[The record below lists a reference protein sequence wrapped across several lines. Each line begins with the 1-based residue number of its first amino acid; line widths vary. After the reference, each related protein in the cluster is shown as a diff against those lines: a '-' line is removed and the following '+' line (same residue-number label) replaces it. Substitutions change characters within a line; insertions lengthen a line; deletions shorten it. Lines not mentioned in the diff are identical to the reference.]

1 MNNIL
6 IPRTR
11 NVPSSILPKFDCY
24 NRVSLNSL
32 ANENL
37 YLTCFSINS
46 GLTHTNICGC
56 IQLLNDIWYSV
67 LPGSNDCM
75 VHTNKLEL
83 VSMWHTSD
91 SDGAYS
97 RVPYYYD
104 SGILLELHQWRF
116 FWPTI
121 PIYHLTWEFIVL
133 LSRHPTSPVVH
144 SVVSE
149 PKRDSSMFFLS
160 IDSRTHEI
168 CWQEMDLWCIIS
180 KYMDVLKGEGSLL
193 LSTQPNIQ
201 SCYFTV
207 SSHKHTHAIQ
217 FTLPVGKGIFKR
229 YHSYGYVWFL
239 HTKPSPLYGL
249 HTPGFFPR
257 CTQSILLRCCV
268 WKLCGEG
275 SLMLSYEGFN
285 HIHYCP
291 SELPLAK
298 GMLEGGQSSSPDP
311 TMHTCTSSLTDQPL
325 TSGSG
330 YHTGDIRTPSI
341 PQPYQPYNA
350 SQLDSRMDDEE
361 LLTRPTKGLFLN

>member
-104 SGILLELHQWRF
+104 SGFFMELHQWRLF
-116 FWPTI
+116 SDPQFLLSSLYLGT
-121 PIYHLTWEFIVL
+121 HIVL
-133 LSRHPTSPVVH
+133 
-144 SVVSE
+144 
-149 PKRDSSMFFLS
+149 
-160 IDSRTHEI
+160 
-168 CWQEMDLWCIIS
+168 
-180 KYMDVLKGEGSLL
+180 
-193 LSTQPNIQ
+193 
-201 SCYFTV
+201 FTRRL
-207 SSHKHTHAIQ
+207 TL
-217 FTLPVGKGIFKR
+217 LPVN
-229 YHSYGYVWFL
+229 HFL
-239 HTKPSPLYGL
+239 YI
-249 HTPGFFPR
+249 
-257 CTQSILLRCCV
+257 Q
-268 WKLCGEG
+268 
-275 SLMLSYEGFN
+275 
-285 HIHYCP
+285 
-291 SELPLAK
+291 
-298 GMLEGGQSSSPDP
+298 
-311 TMHTCTSSLTDQPL
+311 
-325 TSGSG
+325 
-330 YHTGDIRTPSI
+330 
-341 PQPYQPYNA
+341 A
-350 SQLDSRMDDEE
+350 SDYSASCIQY
-361 LLTRPTKGLFLN
+361 

>member
-160 IDSRTHEI
+160 IDSRTHKI

-180 KYMDVLKGEGSLL
+180 KYLDVLKGEGSLL

-201 SCYFTV
+201 SCYFRVT
-207 SSHKHTHAIQ
+207 SHKHQTH
-217 FTLPVGKGIFKR
+217 
-229 YHSYGYVWFL
+229 S
-239 HTKPSPLYGL
+239 
-249 HTPGFFPR
+249 
-257 CTQSILLRCCV
+257 
-268 WKLCGEG
+268 
-275 SLMLSYEGFN
+275 
-285 HIHYCP
+285 
-291 SELPLAK
+291 
-298 GMLEGGQSSSPDP
+298 
-311 TMHTCTSSLTDQPL
+311 
-325 TSGSG
+325 
-330 YHTGDIRTPSI
+330 
-341 PQPYQPYNA
+341 
-350 SQLDSRMDDEE
+350 
-361 LLTRPTKGLFLN
+361 

>member
-249 HTPGFFPR
+249 HTPGFS
-257 CTQSILLRCCV
+257 TQ
-268 WKLCGEG
+268 
-275 SLMLSYEGFN
+275 
-285 HIHYCP
+285 
-291 SELPLAK
+291 
-298 GMLEGGQSSSPDP
+298 
-311 TMHTCTSSLTDQPL
+311 MHTIHSPSLLCVEIVWWRKSHVVLWGVQPHPL
-325 TSGSG
+325 LSLWAPSGERYVGRRAILFSRSNDAHLYQLSDG
-330 YHTGDIRTPSI
+330 PTIDEWIWVSYGGHPYSQYPSALSTI
-341 PQPYQPYNA
+341 
-350 SQLDSRMDDEE
+350 
-361 LLTRPTKGLFLN
+361 